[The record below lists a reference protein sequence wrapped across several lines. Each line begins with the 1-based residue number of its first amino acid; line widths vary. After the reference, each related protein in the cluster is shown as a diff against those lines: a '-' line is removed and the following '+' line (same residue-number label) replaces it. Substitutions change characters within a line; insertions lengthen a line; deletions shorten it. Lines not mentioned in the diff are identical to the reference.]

1 MIPEKLPYFRLKNSL
16 LRLGCFFAFT
26 ASPYLLQAQFVW
38 DDGGTGDDWST
49 GLNWVGDTAP
59 PSASTTELEF
69 GTGTSSNND
78 NAAGFIIEKITF
90 EASLGGGDFDITG
103 NQINFQ
109 GTRDI
114 DVLHTGTASI
124 SNDFVST
131 GNIQVRGEN
140 GGTLTMSGDINPV
153 TAAGQL
159 TKFGEHTL
167 ILSGNNQFTGRIRI
181 RGGILESTNSNA
193 IDAPEIRF
201 EDDEGGGGRTP
212 TLRISTNNQT
222 FSGFLRA
229 EAGDTGRIDVLD
241 GLSFTVN
248 GTGNA
253 LLWSSAASEFIKEGN
268 GTLILEKTSSGD
280 GTLTVSDGTVRI
292 SNATALGSTTGG
304 TTVSSGGTL
313 DLAGGITVTGEA
325 LTLSG
330 TGHDSQG
337 ALHNFS
343 GNNTFAGNITLAAA
357 STVNTESGTTLTIG
371 AGGGTN
377 TITNGGNTLTI
388 DGAGDTVLNS
398 AISGTGGLTKTGN
411 GTTTSNV
418 ASTYTGT
425 TNINDGTLLIT
436 NASALG
442 DTTNG
447 TSVTSGGTLDLS
459 GGITVT
465 GETLNL
471 AGTGHAG
478 QGALRSLTGSNAW
491 NDNITLTDD
500 ATITSETAS
509 TTLTIGADAGD
520 NTITNG
526 GNTITID
533 GAGDTFFNSQFS
545 GTGGLVK
552 NGEGTATL
560 FFGNNSDGAL
570 SVYTGS
576 TTVNAGTLVT
586 DLGNDGATV
595 LTPLTGAIT
604 IGDGVGTD
612 TLSSQWQNNIG
623 DSTTVTVNSSGVFQI
638 DSTVY
643 NNDIAETI
651 GGLALEGGSLVQTLD
666 GATSVASIV
675 LNGNVT
681 RSSTGNTSATIAG
694 NLDLGVGTR
703 SFDVADSTAASDLEI
718 TATISNG
725 SLTKTGAGNLTL
737 SGSNANTYTGTT
749 TVSAGELELNKT
761 AGTNAIA
768 GDVAVNGGTLLLSAA
783 NQIADTSDMTLG
795 GGTFDT
801 NGNNESLG
809 TLTLSSSST
818 IDLGSAS
825 VLDYDA
831 SISESWSGTL
841 TVTNWNGD
849 ENGGGTTQLIF
860 GTNAAGLT
868 LAQVDSIRFIN
879 PTGFTPGTYFA
890 RILASGEVVPVI
902 PEPSTVISG
911 VLLSLFVGVR
921 YWLRRRK
928 ARSSAIVDVFK

>member
-1 MIPEKLPYFRLKNSL
+1 MFWAVNPLSQVQTRNIL
-16 LRLGCFFAFT
+16 FAFAGIT
-26 ASPYLLQAQFVW
+26 CVGIAPLSAQFVW

-49 GLNWVGDTAP
+49 GLNWVGDVAP
-59 PSASTTELEF
+59 PSATTTELEF

-90 EASLGGGDFDITG
+90 EASLGSGDFAITG
-103 NQINFQ
+103 NQIDFR

-114 DVLHTGTASI
+114 DILHTGTASI
-124 SNDFVST
+124 SNDFITT
-131 GNIQVRGEN
+131 GNMQFRGEN
-140 GGTLTMSGDINPV
+140 GGTLTLSGDINPV

-167 ILSGNNQFTGRIRI
+167 ILSGNNQFTSRIRI
-181 RGGILESTNSNA
+181 RGGVLESTNSNA

-201 EDDEGGGGRTP
+201 EDDQGGISRTP

-222 FSGFLRA
+222 FTGFLQA
-229 EAGDTGRIDVLD
+229 EANDTGYIEVSD
-241 GLSFTVN
+241 GITFTVN
-248 GTGNA
+248 GAGNA
-253 LLWSSAASEFIKEGN
+253 LLWANASSAFVKQGD
-268 GTLILEKTSSGD
+268 GTMIIEKTSSGD
-280 GTLTVSDGTVRI
+280 GTLTVEDGTLRI
-292 SNATALGSTTGG
+292 TNATALGSTSGG
-304 TTVSSGGTL
+304 TTVT
-313 DLAGGITVTGEA
+313 D
-325 LTLSG
+325 
-330 TGHDSQG
+330 
-337 ALHNFS
+337 
-343 GNNTFAGNITLAAA
+343 
-357 STVNTESGTTLTIG
+357 
-371 AGGGTN
+371 
-377 TITNGGNTLTI
+377 
-388 DGAGDTVLNS
+388 
-398 AISGTGGLTKTGN
+398 
-411 GTTTSNV
+411 
-418 ASTYTGT
+418 
-425 TNINDGTLLIT
+425 
-436 NASALG
+436 
-442 DTTNG
+442 
-447 TSVTSGGTLDLS
+447 GGTLDLS
-459 GGITVT
+459 GGITVAD
-465 GETLNL
+465 ETLSL
-471 AGTGHAG
+471 AGAGHDS
-478 QGALRSLTGSNAW
+478 QGALRSFSGSNNW
-491 NDNITLTDD
+491 EGNITLADD

-520 NTITNG
+520 NTLVNG
-526 GNTITID
+526 GNTLTID
-533 GAGDTFFNSQFS
+533 GAGDTFFNSQLS
-545 GTGGLVK
+545 GTGGLIK

-560 FFGNNSDGAL
+560 FFGNNSDGVL
-570 SVYTGS
+570 SAYSGT

-586 DLGNDGATV
+586 DLGNDAATV

-612 TLSSQWQNNIG
+612 TFSSQWQNNIG

-643 NNDIAETI
+643 DNDIAETI
-651 GGLALEGGSLVQTLD
+651 GGLALEGGALVQTID
-666 GATSVASIV
+666 GASSVASIV

-681 RSSTGNTSATIAG
+681 RSVAGNTSATIAG
-694 NLDLGVGTR
+694 NLDLGAGTR

-737 SGSNANTYTGTT
+737 SGANANTYTGTT
-749 TVSAGELELNKT
+749 TVTAGELELSKT

-768 GDVAVNGGTLLLSAA
+768 GDVVVNGGTLLLSAA
-783 NQIADTSDMTLG
+783 NQIADISNMTLG

-860 GTNAAGLT
+860 GSSAAGLT

-879 PTGFTPGTYFA
+879 PAGFTPGTYFA
-890 RILASGEVVPVI
+890 RILSSGEVVPAV

-911 VLLSLFVGVR
+911 ILLSLFVGTR
-921 YWLRRRK
+921 YWLKRRK
-928 ARSSAIVDVFK
+928 AQPEELSSTLPHNKIV